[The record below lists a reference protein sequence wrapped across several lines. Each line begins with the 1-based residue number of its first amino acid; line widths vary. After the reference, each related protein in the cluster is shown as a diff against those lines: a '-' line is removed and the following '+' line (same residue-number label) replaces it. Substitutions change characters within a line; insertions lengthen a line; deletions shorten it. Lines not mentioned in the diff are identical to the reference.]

1 MIHCKFKDRE
11 ELINFVNNTEFD
23 GLLSSIEN
31 RFIKCIIGFADN
43 CKVVY
48 DYCDMRNVIM
58 EEYKNT
64 ENEEI
69 SEELANE
76 WIYDNSDSD
85 YQEIVFTDNDFWYD
99 EIGEERILPYKNYFI
114 GINPLGILL
123 LDSEKI
129 TNQNISEI
137 ESLLNEIEL
146 NYEIL

>member
-1 MIHCKFKDRE
+1 MIHCKFKDRD

-48 DYCDMRNVIM
+48 DYCGMRNVIM

-64 ENEEI
+64 DNEEI

-76 WIYDNSDSD
+76 WIYNNSDSD
-85 YQEIVFTDNDFWYD
+85 YHEIVFTDNDFWYD
-99 EIGEERILPYKNYFI
+99 EINEERILPYKNYFI
-114 GINPLGILL
+114 GINPLGVLL

-129 TNQNISEI
+129 TNQNIGEI

-146 NYEIL
+146 NYEII